1 MDFYEKGKTISF
13 RLPQN
18 TPKSVIEHLNKRKH
32 TLGRNFSREIAPLF
46 VKAIEESLEEVGE
59 KTISIPLPSDLTT
72 DQMNWINSS
81 YTKSLLSQLI
91 YHVVNKQGSPF
102 LFGEDGVQ
110 QAENKQSEK
119 VQEAKSTFKV
129 NSTTSSFVQKNFLD
143 FDDDDD

>member
-32 TLGRNFSREIAPLF
+32 TLGRTFSREIALLW
-46 VKAIEESLEEVGE
+46 VKAVGESLEENGE
-59 KTISIPLPSDLTT
+59 KTISVPLPPDLTT
-72 DQMNWINSS
+72 DQIDWLNSS

-91 YHVVNKQGSPF
+91 YHVVNKQGTPF
-102 LFGEDGVQ
+102 QFGDDVLRTVNNQ
-110 QAENKQSEK
+110 TEK
-119 VQEAKSTFKV
+119 VQEVKTTFKV
-129 NSTTSSFVQKNFLD
+129 NSTTSSFIQKNFLD

>member
-1 MDFYEKGKTISF
+1 VDFYEKGKTISF

-46 VKAIEESLEEVGE
+46 VKAVEESLEVSGE

-72 DQMNWINSS
+72 DQIDWINSS
-81 YTKSLLSQLI
+81 YTKALLSQLI

-102 LFGEDGVQ
+102 RLGEDVLRT
-110 QAENKQSEK
+110 ENKQSEK
-119 VQEAKSTFKV
+119 VQEVKTTFKV
-129 NSTTSSFVQKNFLD
+129 NSTTSSFIQKNFLD
-143 FDDDDD
+143 FEDDD

>member
-18 TPKSVIEHLNKRKH
+18 TPKSVIEHLNKRKI

-46 VKAIEESLEEVGE
+46 VKAIEESLEKSGE
-59 KTISIPLPSDLTT
+59 KTISIPLPPDLTT
-72 DQMNWINSS
+72 DQMNWLNSS

-102 LFGEDGVQ
+102 VFGEDVQ
-110 QAENKQSEK
+110 QIDNRQSEK
-119 VQEAKSTFKV
+119 VQEVKTTFKV
-129 NSTTSSFVQKNFLD
+129 NSTTGSFIQKNFLD